1 MNKPI
6 SLAVILAAVCICSA
20 KVIAS
25 PDIAHWTT
33 SNGLKVYFVE
43 APEIPIIDVRLVYK
57 AGSAQDGEHPGLA
70 KLTASLMDEG
80 AGDLDANAFN
90 ESLADT
96 GAKFSAGA
104 LRDMAWLSMRT
115 LSEAKYAQPA
125 LQLFRT
131 VATEVTFDEAAVSR
145 VKSAIISKI
154 RRDASSP
161 GQVANKAIRKAVF
174 GNHPYAHPTEGEEAT
189 VKQISRQDVVD
200 FYRRYYVLEN
210 AVLAMVGALT
220 RDEAVALA
228 EQIAAELP
236 TGEAA
241 PAIPAVRLLESQT
254 NQQIDFDS
262 IQSHIRLGM
271 PGMKRGDEDYV
282 PLFVGNH
289 VLGGGGLVSLL
300 FDEVRE
306 KRGLSYGVNSY
317 FAPSEQLGIF
327 VASLQTDGSQATEA
341 LEVLVSTMQDFIEN
355 GPPAERLEAAKQNL
369 IGGFPLRVD
378 SNSEIIEYIAMI
390 GFYGL
395 PLDYLKTFPERVAAV
410 DASQIKQAFARR
422 INLENAAIVVVGKQ
436 TGEIASK

>member
-1 MNKPI
+1 MNKNVFAPML
-6 SLAVILAAVCICSA
+6 LAFLCACFTTAN
-20 KVIAS
+20 AS
-25 PDIAHWTT
+25 PEIQHWTT

-43 APEIPIIDVRLVYK
+43 APEIPLIDLRLVYK
-57 AGSAQDGEHPGLA
+57 AGSAQDGEQAGLA
-70 KLTASLMDEG
+70 RLTAGLMDEG
-80 AGDLDANAFN
+80 AGDMDANTFN
-90 ESLADT
+90 EKLADT

-104 LRDMAWLSMRT
+104 LRDMAWISMRT
-115 LSEAKYAQPA
+115 LSAAQYSEPA
-125 LQLFRT
+125 ISLFKT
-131 VATEVTFDEAAVSR
+131 AATQPRFDANAVER
-145 VKSAIISKI
+145 VKTAIISKI

-161 GQVANKAIRKAVF
+161 GSAANKAIRRAVF
-174 GNHPYAHPTEGEEAT
+174 GEHPYAHPTDGEEST
-189 VKQISRQDVVD
+189 LNQLTDQDVRG
-200 FYRRYYVLEN
+200 FYQRHYVREN
-210 AVLAMVGALT
+210 ALLAIVGAVTRSQAEVLADG
-220 RDEAVALA
+220 
-228 EQIAAELP
+228 IAADLP
-236 TGEAA
+236 SGKPAS
-241 PAIPAVRLLESQT
+241 AIPPVAPLSEQKVLK
-254 NQQIDFDS
+254 IPFDS
-262 IQSHIRLGM
+262 LQSHVRIGM

-327 VASLQTDGSQATEA
+327 VASLQTDNSQAQQA
-341 LEVLVSTMQDFIEN
+341 LDVLIDTIEGFIEN

-410 DASQIKQAFARR
+410 DAAQIKDAFARR
-422 INLENAAIVVVGKQ
+422 VSLDRAAIVVVGKQ
-436 TGEIASK
+436 DTDDSNK